1 MGKTHIKN
9 VKKIHNFFSAKKAT
23 AGSPAVDTHQSSI
36 CGSNQQT
43 IDGTVTYASVVNAE
57 IRWALKCGIASYSN
71 NSNRTMPDLFLVIFA
86 DSPTAAKYQI
96 GSCELRYPI
105 KFGLGPFFKGKLMHD
120 IQNFNY
126 YSLSFDEPPNRVT
139 QSSQMDFMVK

>member
-23 AGSPAVDTHQSSI
+23 AGSPAVDTHQSYI

-43 IDGTVTYASVVNAE
+43 IDGAITYASVVNAE
-57 IRWALKCGIASYSN
+57 IRWALKCEIASYSN

-86 DSPTAAKYQI
+86 DSPTPQLQQSIRLGLA
-96 GSCELRYPI
+96 SC
-105 KFGLGPFFKGKLMHD
+105 
-120 IQNFNY
+120 
-126 YSLSFDEPPNRVT
+126 VT
-139 QSSQMDFMVK
+139 QLSLVWVLFLKGSLCTIFKTLIITV